1 MELAYNILKK
11 LELAMASLKETLARF
26 KHNPTD
32 LLCLDASSAGVAAVR
47 MKKEGESASLV
58 GAELLPAVTLD
69 PAEDAAPPEPPE
81 IPPKLKARYA
91 AVAIPGEDAIIKRLS
106 FPGQFDAAAAGKLI
120 QNLGLDDPD
129 EWRISYKLLA
139 EGRGKTESVVLA
151 VAVPESSAVLGPMLL
166 PSGLPV
172 PFALEV
178 SGLAALTAFLHGPG
192 GDHMEDSVAAMDFGD
207 STSSFAIFNNGL
219 LALIRRFDVGT
230 DTILEKIQESLGVD
244 RDTAKGIVAD
254 GAFDISQPVSE
265 VLEPLIKQIMVSR
278 DFVER
283 REDCHI
289 SKIYVSG
296 GLVISRDSL
305 DEMRSSVGIDI
316 DPWSPFDKLTVQP
329 DAVPENLVGQE
340 WRFSAAV
347 GTGLGVFEEG

>member
-1 MELAYNILKK
+1 MPSVKEILN
-11 LELAMASLKETLARF
+11 RF

-32 LLCLDASSAGVAAVR
+32 LLCLDATNAGVAAVR
-47 MKKEGESASLV
+47 LKKESAGEAALV

-69 PAEDAAPPEPPE
+69 EAEDAAPPEPPE
-81 IPPKLKARYA
+81 IPPKLRARYA
-91 AVAIPGEDAIIKRLS
+91 AITVPGENAIIKRLS
-106 FPGQFDAAAAGKLI
+106 IPGHFDAAAEAKVI
-120 QNLGLDDPD
+120 QNLGLDDPS
-129 EWRISYKLLA
+129 EYRISYKLIQ
-139 EGRGKTESVVLA
+139 EGHGRSESTVLA
-151 VAVPESSAVLGPMLL
+151 VALPETAAVLGPMLL

-172 PFALEV
+172 PFSLEIA
-178 SGLAALTAFLHGPG
+178 GLAALTAFLHGPG
-192 GDHMEDSVAAMDFGD
+192 TDHLEESVAAMDFGD
-207 STSSFAIFNNGL
+207 TTSSFAIFNNGM

-244 RDTAKGIVAD
+244 RDTAKGIIAD

-305 DEMRSSVGIDI
+305 DEMRSSIGVDI
-316 DPWSPFDKLTVQP
+316 QPWSPFDKLTVNA

-347 GTGLGVFEEG
+347 GTALAIFEEE